1 MLRFTELLIHSDDV
15 PVAARAALSSAL
27 SGPADER
34 CDNLLE
40 AAQILHVH
48 TALEPEEIRDLI
60 GLGDDCN
67 CGLRSQA

>member
-1 MLRFTELLIHSDDV
+1 MLRFTDLLIHSDDV

-40 AAQILHVH
+40 AAHILHAETV
-48 TALEPEEIRDLI
+48 LEPDEIRDLI
-60 GLGDDCN
+60 GLGDDCG
-67 CGLRSQA
+67 CELQT